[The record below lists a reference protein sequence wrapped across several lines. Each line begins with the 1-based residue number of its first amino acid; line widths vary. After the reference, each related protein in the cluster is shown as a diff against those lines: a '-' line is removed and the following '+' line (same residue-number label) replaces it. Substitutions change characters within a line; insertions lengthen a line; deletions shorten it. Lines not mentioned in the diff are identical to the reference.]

1 MRLLV
6 AVGAVGLLGGLLAGC
21 SAANSPGT
29 AAASH
34 APAQSASAVAA
45 APPANACALVS
56 EADATTAL
64 GTDPGPGTSAEGQHG
79 ASSCSYGQYPSLL
92 IVNLIPTDGKA
103 SYDNLLGDPKTGPTT
118 QVSGVGDAAFFV
130 SKPGTAGF
138 DFRRGDAFV
147 AIVLVTGGE
156 SPVDQATVLA
166 SELASRL

>member
-1 MRLLV
+1 VRRL
-6 AVGAVGLLGGLLAGC
+6 GAVAAAGGTGLLCVLLAGC
-21 SAANSPGT
+21 SV
-29 AAASH
+29 ASVSATH
-34 APAQSASAVAA
+34 PPARSASAVAA

-64 GTDPGPGTSAEGQHG
+64 GTDPGPGTSTEGQHG
-79 ASSCSYGQYPSLL
+79 ASSCSFGQYPSLL

-147 AIVLVTGGE
+147 AIVLVTGGA